1 MGEVFNTHAE
11 GLARIPSKLLVGIGI
26 EKASHAEP
34 DLAVLYA
41 DVGKR
46 FGLEA
51 FQNDG
56 GFCLDVGIAEQNLIG
71 VAAGMSH
78 EGFLPVAITYAPFLS
93 GRVFDQIKANIGQMG
108 LPMVLMGATSGF
120 AGGDLGPLL
129 MCTDDMAMLRTIPN
143 LTIVCP
149 ADGIETVRCIVSA
162 VQQKESFY
170 IRLTGGKKL
179 TPVYTEDYSFQI
191 GKAIELREGNQV
203 AVIGTGAI
211 LTEVLSAAD
220 RLCAEGKPVTVL
232 NMHTVKPLDTE
243 ALDRYMDRA
252 YFVTVEEHSV
262 FGGLGSAVGEYLA
275 EKGKGP
281 ALVRLGAPDRYF
293 LADHYENLLQ
303 EAGLTANQIYETL
316 KRFV

>member
-11 GLARIPSKLLVGIGI
+11 GLARTPSKLLVGIGI
-26 EKASHAEP
+26 EEASHAEP

-51 FQNDG
+51 FQNHG
-56 GFCLDVGIAEQNLIG
+56 GFCLDVGIAEQSLIG

-143 LTIVCP
+143 LTIVSP
-149 ADGIETVRCIVSA
+149 ADGIETVKCIVSA
-162 VQQKESFY
+162 VQQKKQFY
-170 IRLTGGKKL
+170 IRLTGGKTL
-179 TPVYTEDYSFQI
+179 APVYTEDYSFQI
-191 GKAIELREGNQV
+191 GKAVELREGNRV

-211 LTEVLSAAD
+211 LTGRGHRHAGRGGAGPVHG
-220 RLCAEGKPVTVL
+220 LCIFR
-232 NMHTVKPLDTE
+232 H
-243 ALDRYMDRA
+243 R
-252 YFVTVEEHSV
+252 
-262 FGGLGSAVGEYLA
+262 GGTQHFR
-275 EKGKGP
+275 
-281 ALVRLGAPDRYF
+281 RLGQRGRRVPCGKEEGARSG
-293 LADHYENLLQ
+293 ASGC
-303 EAGLTANQIYETL
+303 AGPVFSGGSL
-316 KRFV
+316 